1 MRAVYEKCSAALNA
15 DSNEMKGAFICSL
28 LKFEE
33 VIAFMDKL
41 KFYIVPNSYVDYLQK
56 AEIQKRGFSRVPN
69 LDYGE
74 NRKQKFVCGIVLNI
88 NNINYFA
95 PITSYKDKKPD
106 NFLILNSNGD
116 KVVSSLRFNYMF
128 PVPMEI
134 LTLYSFKTISDAK
147 YRTLVQQEYRY
158 CVDNQ
163 EDIRKSAYRTYKR
176 VLLGK
181 DKGLVHNSCD
191 FLLLEEKCQE
201 YIQAH
206 ILADSETSVA
216 LQLPQHKKK
225 EHDL

>member
-1 MRAVYEKCSAALNA
+1 MKR
-15 DSNEMKGAFICSL
+15 KGAFICSL

-74 NRKQKFVCGIVLNI
+74 DHKQKFVCGIVLNI

-95 PITSYKDKKPD
+95 PTTSYKVKKPD

-134 LTLYSFKTISDAK
+134 LTLYSFKTISDVK

-181 DKGLVHNSCD
+181 DKGLVLITAVIFFCLKKNVRNIYKHISCLSK
-191 FLLLEEKCQE
+191 LLYQIK
-201 YIQAH
+201 IQQH
-206 ILADSETSVA
+206 ILKSLHLSPEI
-216 LQLPQHKKK
+216 
-225 EHDL
+225 